1 MQLAGLSMDLG
12 AFLAGVLLAES
23 KYRREPETNIEPFKG
38 LLLGLFFIAVGMGI
52 NLCVLA
58 HFPLQMFAIVVGFLA
73 LKAVAISMLVSPLIL
88 VAIDRWLLRRADAR
102 GDFRT
107 PGRSCHHCRCK
118 ALRVARARGVT
129 HCKTVPKFRQ
139 HNLELFNNSI
149 PSTKTA
155 PNWCP

>member
-73 LKAVAISMLVSPLIL
+73 LKAAVIYVIGRTINLPLQ
-88 VAIDRWLLRRADAR
+88 APMFFPA
-102 GDFRT
+102 
-107 PGRSCHHCRCK
+107 
-118 ALRVARARGVT
+118 
-129 HCKTVPKFRQ
+129 KF
-139 HNLELFNNSI
+139 H
-149 PSTKTA
+149 P
-155 PNWCP
+155 C